1 MSNELTIFNND
12 KFGAIRTITDEKG
25 EPWFCGKDVAT
36 ALGYVDTDQALRNHC
51 KEGGALK
58 RRVIDS
64 LGREQDTIFINEG
77 NLYRLIMRSKLPSA
91 EEFEKW
97 VCEEV
102 LPSIR
107 KTGSYSLTKNP
118 VDVVVYS
125 EDPLERA
132 KALTTILEKKK
143 QEQLLLTQQKEQ
155 AEQKVK
161 TIVPGSEDIM
171 WSKWCNDICHI
182 TTPLVNF
189 VLMKNKVYNKHKL
202 IAKEYADCFKET
214 PTKDG
219 WIRKN
224 ITPKGQQVI
233 LDMLLP
239 YMLPE
244 LLTNG
249 KYTYKKKVLT
259 NLGLI

>member
-1 MSNELTIFNND
+1 MVNELTIFNND
-12 KFGAIRTITDEKG
+12 KFGNIRTITDEKG

-107 KTGSYSLTKNP
+107 KTG
-118 VDVVVYS
+118 
-125 EDPLERA
+125 
-132 KALTTILEKKK
+132 TTI
-143 QEQLLLTQQKEQ
+143 
-155 AEQKVK
+155 
-161 TIVPGSEDIM
+161 
-171 WSKWCNDICHI
+171 N
-182 TTPLVNF
+182 
-189 VLMKNKVYNKHKL
+189 
-202 IAKEYADCFKET
+202 
-214 PTKDG
+214 
-219 WIRKN
+219 
-224 ITPKGQQVI
+224 
-233 LDMLLP
+233 
-239 YMLPE
+239 
-244 LLTNG
+244 
-249 KYTYKKKVLT
+249 
-259 NLGLI
+259 